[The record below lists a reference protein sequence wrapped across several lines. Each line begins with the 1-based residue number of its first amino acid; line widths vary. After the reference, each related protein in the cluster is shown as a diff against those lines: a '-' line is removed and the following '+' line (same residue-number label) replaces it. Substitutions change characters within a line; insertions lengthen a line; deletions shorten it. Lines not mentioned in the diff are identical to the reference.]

1 MCHQDKEEI
10 AENTTRHQPQ
20 QIKDSCS
27 GSQLSEQIIQHRQ
40 SDYQNS
46 QILNKKTERIKG
58 TLNGDKVGLK

>member
-10 AENTTRHQPQ
+10 TENTAGHQSQ
-20 QIKDSCS
+20 QIKDSRS

-40 SDYQNS
+40 SYYQK
-46 QILNKKTERIKG
+46 LNRKTERMKG

>member
-10 AENTTRHQPQ
+10 TENTAGHQSQ
-20 QIKDSCS
+20 QIKDSRS

-40 SDYQNS
+40 
-46 QILNKKTERIKG
+46 TERMKG